1 MADSLHAEALN
12 IEQFYVINRIPKLHA
27 GRFLSQSQLIMLQL
41 LMNCSTKK
49 MINFFPG
56 LFSQVSVCH
65 GAGIPAACLFSYL
78 TDFTLRAARYCW
90 RNSSL
95 NFPQSF
101 IKKNAAIIFYLLCV
115 SILMSSRISGFIT
128 LHGFCYLF
136 CKHTSQEIITNNVG
150 HPRELRGRN
159 DHRVVLFLENQRE
172 VLEQ

>member
-95 NFPQSF
+95 ISHKVLLRRMLPLYF
-101 IKKNAAIIFYLLCV
+101 ICYV
-115 SILMSSRISGFIT
+115 
-128 LHGFCYLF
+128 YLF
-136 CKHTSQEIITNNVG
+136 
-150 HPRELRGRN
+150 
-159 DHRVVLFLENQRE
+159 
-172 VLEQ
+172 